1 MRFLHTSDWHIGQTF
16 YDFDRHQ
23 EHKSFLDWLNET
35 LKNKQIDVLLVAG
48 DIFDTA
54 NPSGSSI
61 TLFYSFLSQI
71 TNNYPNLQVVIIAG
85 NHDSAIRLEMP
96 IPLLQNTKVSIIGSV
111 KKREDKSIDYDALTI
126 PLFNSNNEI
135 EVFCLAIPFL
145 RIGDYPKTEEGN
157 YEYNYGVSK
166 FYAEA
171 FKNINSKKTANQ
183 SVIAMGHLHA
193 MGVETDP
200 EDTAER
206 PIIGGVENINT
217 SSFPTDL
224 KYVALGHIHKPQ
236 RLSANDSIRYSGS
249 PIPLSF
255 SEKTY
260 KHQVVVFEINNGN
273 FEHLEIIEIPIHTPL
288 LSVPKQNKILE
299 EVFFEL
305 ENLPLKDENDKN
317 QPYLEVKVLLNEP
330 IPDLKN
336 RIQEIVQTKNVR
348 LARIDTKFPKINA
361 KTNETEL
368 QNEIELHD
376 LQPIHVLN
384 RIYSE
389 KYNEEIPNELDVLFE
404 DVLTELNHDNQ
415 N

>member
-1 MRFLHTSDWHIGQTF
+1 MKFLHTSDWHIGQTF
-16 YDFDRHQ
+16 YDFDRYQ
-23 EHKSFLDWLNET
+23 EHQAFLNWLNKT
-35 LKNKQIDVLLVAG
+35 IADQKIDVLLVAG

-54 NPSGSSI
+54 NPSGASI
-61 TLFYSFLSQI
+61 TLFYSFLSEI

-111 KKREDKSIDYDALTI
+111 KKNEDKSIDYDALTI
-126 PLFNSNNEI
+126 PLTNNQNEI

-145 RIGDYPKTEEGN
+145 RIGDYPKNEDGV

-166 FYAEA
+166 FYEEA
-171 FKNINSKKTANQ
+171 FENINSKKKANQ
-183 SVIAMGHLHA
+183 SIIAMGHLHA

-217 SSFPTDL
+217 SSFPSDL

-236 RLSANDSIRYSGS
+236 RLSANDGIRYSGS

-260 KHQVVVFEINNGN
+260 KHQVVVFEINDGN
-273 FEHLEIIEIPIHTPL
+273 FEQLEIIEIPIHTPL
-288 LSVPKQNKILE
+288 LSIPKQNKVWE
-299 EVFFEL
+299 EVLFEL
-305 ENLPLKDENDKN
+305 ENLPKKIEEDKN
-317 QPYLEVKVLLNEP
+317 APYLEVKVLLDQP

-348 LARIDTKFPKINA
+348 LARIDTKLPRKD
-361 KTNETEL
+361 KTTNNEVL
-368 QNEIELHD
+368 VNEIELHN
-376 LQPIHVLN
+376 LQPIQVLN
-384 RIYSE
+384 TIYSE
-389 KYNEEIPNELDVLFE
+389 KYNEEIP
-404 DVLTELNHDNQ
+404 TELSQMFNEIVIEINQ

>member
-1 MRFLHTSDWHIGQTF
+1 MKFLHTSDWHIGQTF

-23 EHKSFLDWLNET
+23 EHQAFLNWLNQT
-35 LKNKQIDVLLVAG
+35 LNNENIDVLLVAG

-54 NPSGSSI
+54 NPSGASI
-61 TLFYSFLSQI
+61 TLFYSFLSEI

-96 IPLLQNTKVSIIGSV
+96 IPLLHNTKVSIIGSV
-111 KKREDKSIDYDALTI
+111 KKHEDKSIDYDALTI
-126 PLFNSNNEI
+126 PLTNNQNEI

-145 RIGDYPKTEEGN
+145 RIGDYPKNGDGV

-166 FYAEA
+166 FYEEA
-171 FKNINSKKTANQ
+171 FENIHSKKNGNQ
-183 SVIAMGHLHA
+183 CIIAMGHLHA

-200 EDTAER
+200 ENTAER

-217 SSFPTDL
+217 SSFPSDL

-236 RLSANDSIRYSGS
+236 RLSANDAIRYSGS

-273 FEHLEIIEIPIHTPL
+273 FERLEIIEIPIHTPL
-288 LSVPKQNKILE
+288 LSIPKQNKVWE
-299 EVFFEL
+299 EVLFEL
-305 ENLPLKDENDKN
+305 ENLPIKIEEDKN
-317 QPYLEVKVLLNEP
+317 APYLEVKVLLDQP

-348 LARIDTKFPKINA
+348 LARIDTKLPRKD
-361 KTNETEL
+361 KLTNNEVL
-368 QNEIELHD
+368 VNEIELHN
-376 LQPIHVLN
+376 LQPIQVLN
-384 RIYSE
+384 TIYRD
-389 KYNEEIPNELDVLFE
+389 KYNEETP
-404 DVLTELNHDNQ
+404 TELNQMFNEIVIEINQ

>member
-1 MRFLHTSDWHIGQTF
+1 MKFLHTSDWHIGQTF
-16 YDFDRHQ
+16 YDFDRYQ
-23 EHKSFLDWLNET
+23 EHQAFLIWLNKT
-35 LKNKQIDVLLVAG
+35 ISDQKTDVLLVAG

-54 NPSGSSI
+54 NPSGASI
-61 TLFYSFLSQI
+61 TLFYSFLSEI
-71 TNNYPNLQVVIIAG
+71 TNNYPNLKVVIIAG

-111 KKREDKSIDYDALTI
+111 KKHEDKSIDYDELTI
-126 PLFNSNNEI
+126 PLTNNQNEI

-145 RIGDYPKTEEGN
+145 RIGDYPKNEDGV

-166 FYAEA
+166 FYEEA
-171 FKNINSKKTANQ
+171 FERINSKKNANQ
-183 SVIAMGHLHA
+183 SIIAMGHLHA

-217 SSFPTDL
+217 SSFPPDL

-236 RLSANDSIRYSGS
+236 RLSANDAIRYSGS

-260 KHQVVVFEINNGN
+260 KHQVVVFEINDGN

-288 LSVPKQNKILE
+288 LSIPKQNKVWE
-299 EVFFEL
+299 EVLFEL
-305 ENLPLKDENDKN
+305 ENLPIKIEEDKN
-317 QPYLEVKVLLNEP
+317 APYLEVKVLLDQP

-348 LARIDTKFPKINA
+348 LARIDA
-361 KTNETEL
+361 KLPRKDKSTNDEIL
-368 QNEIELHD
+368 VNEIELHN
-376 LQPIHVLN
+376 LQPIQVLN
-384 RIYSE
+384 TIYSD
-389 KYNEEIPNELDVLFE
+389 KYNEEIP
-404 DVLTELNHDNQ
+404 TELNHMFNEIVIEINQ